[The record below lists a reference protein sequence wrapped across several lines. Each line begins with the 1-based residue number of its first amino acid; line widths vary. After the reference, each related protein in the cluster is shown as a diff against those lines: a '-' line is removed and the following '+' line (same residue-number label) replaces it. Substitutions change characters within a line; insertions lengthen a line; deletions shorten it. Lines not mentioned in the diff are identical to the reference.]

1 MRSRRLGTHGP
12 EVSVLG
18 LGCNN
23 FGWTIPVDDS
33 RAVVDAALEGGLTLF
48 DTADVYGEGRS
59 ESFLGEALQGRRDH
73 TVIVTKFGMRMPDSP
88 DLPGGSPEY
97 VKWAVDRSLARLATD
112 CIDVYMY
119 HRPDGETPLTET
131 LGALGALAREGKIRF
146 AGLSNVDAPQV
157 EEAAAFATSEGV
169 PLVAIENRY
178 SLVRRGAEADLM
190 PLCERLGLGF
200 LPYYPLESGLLTGKY
215 RRGQAPPADSRFET
229 RPGIWKPER
238 WLNDDMFD
246 RTEALQRFGAGRG
259 LSLLEVAL
267 GGTAA
272 MPAVASVIAG
282 ATRPDQVKA
291 NVAAAG
297 WEPSGEDLAALREL
311 Q

>member
-1 MRSRRLGTHGP
+1 
-12 EVSVLG
+12 VSVLG

-23 FGWTIPVDDS
+23 FGWTIPVDQS
-33 RAVVDAALEGGLTLF
+33 RAVVDAALEGGITLF
-48 DTADVYGEGRS
+48 DTADVYGETAS
-59 ESFLGEALQGRRDH
+59 ESFLGQALEGRRDG
-73 TVIVTKFGMRMPDSP
+73 TLIVTKFGMPVPGAPDVP
-88 DLPGGSPEY
+88 RGSPEY
-97 VKWAVDRSLARLATD
+97 VKWAVDGSLERLRID

-119 HRPDGETPLTET
+119 HRPDGMTPLTET

-146 AGLSNVDAPQV
+146 AGLSNVDAGQV
-157 EEAAAFATSEGV
+157 EEATAFATSEGV

-178 SLVRRGAEADLM
+178 SLVRRNAETDLL
-190 PLCERLGLGF
+190 PLCERVGLGF

-215 RRGQAPPADSRFET
+215 RRGEPPPAESRFET
-229 RPGIWKPER
+229 RPGIWSPDR
-238 WLNDDMFD
+238 WLNDQMFD
-246 RTEALQRFGAGRG
+246 RTEALERFGAERG

-291 NVAAAG
+291 NVAAAE
-297 WEPSGEDLAALREL
+297 WEPSGDDLAALRAL
-311 Q
+311 A

>member
-1 MRSRRLGTHGP
+1 MRTRRLGADGP

-23 FGWTIPVDDS
+23 FGWTIPVDES
-33 RAVVDAALEGGLTLF
+33 RDVVDTALEGGITLF
-48 DTADVYGEGRS
+48 DSADVYGEGMS
-59 ESFLGEALQGRRDH
+59 ESFLGQALEGRRDG
-73 TVIVTKFGMRMPDSP
+73 TVILTKFGLPMPDAP
-88 DLPGGSPEY
+88 DLPGGSPGY
-97 VKWAVDRSLARLATD
+97 VNWAIDRSLERLRTD
-112 CIDVYMY
+112 RIDVYMY
-119 HRPDGETPLTET
+119 HRPDKVTPLTET

-146 AGLSNVDAPQV
+146 AGLSNVDAGQL
-157 EEAAAFATSEGV
+157 EEAVEFADREGV

-178 SLVRRGAEADLM
+178 SLVRRKAEADLM
-190 PLCERLGLGF
+190 PLCERCGLGF

-215 RRGQAPPADSRFET
+215 RRGQAPPTNSRFDT
-229 RPGIWKPER
+229 KPGIWAPER

-246 RTEALQRFGAGRG
+246 RTEALERFGAERG

-282 ATRPDQVKA
+282 ATRPEQVRA
-291 NVAAAG
+291 NLAAAE
-297 WEPSGEDLAALREL
+297 WEPSGDDLAALREL
-311 Q
+311 S

>member
-1 MRSRRLGTHGP
+1 MRTRRLGDQGP

-23 FGWTIPVDDS
+23 FGWTIPVDES
-33 RAVVDAALEGGLTLF
+33 RAVVDAALDGGITLF

-59 ESFLGEALQGRRDH
+59 ESFLGEALEGRRDG
-73 TVIVTKFGMRMPDSP
+73 TVVVTKFGMRMPDSP
-88 DLPGGSPEY
+88 DLPGGSPDY
-97 VKWAVDRSLARLATD
+97 VNWAVDRSLARLRTD
-112 CIDVYMY
+112 RIDVYMY
-119 HRPDGETPLTET
+119 HRPDKVTPLTET
-131 LGALGALAREGKIRF
+131 LGALGALAREGKIQF
-146 AGLSNVDAPQV
+146 AGLSNVDAGQV
-157 EEAAAFATSEGV
+157 DEAASFAGTEGV
-169 PLVAIENRY
+169 PLIAIENRY

-215 RRGQAPPADSRFET
+215 RRGQAPPAHSRFET

-238 WLNDDMFD
+238 WLNDEMFD
-246 RTEALQRFGAGRG
+246 RTEALERFGAERG

-282 ATRPDQVKA
+282 ATKPEQVRA
-291 NVAAAG
+291 NLAAAE
-297 WEPSGEDLAALREL
+297 WAPSGDDLAALREL
-311 Q
+311 P

>member
-1 MRSRRLGTHGP
+1 MRTRRLGDEGP
-12 EVSVLG
+12 AVSVLG

-23 FGWTIPVDDS
+23 FGWTIPLDES
-33 RAVVDAALEGGLTLF
+33 RAVVDAALEGGITLF
-48 DTADVYGEGRS
+48 DSADVYGEGRS
-59 ESFLGEALQGRRDH
+59 ESFLGEALGGRRAG
-73 TVIVTKFGMRMPDSP
+73 TVIVTKFGMRVPDSP

-97 VKWAVDRSLARLATD
+97 VNWAVDRSLARLRTD
-112 CIDVYMY
+112 RIDVYMY
-119 HRPDGETPLTET
+119 HRPDGITPLIET
-131 LGALGALAREGKIRF
+131 LGVMGTLAREGKIRF
-146 AGLSNVDAPQV
+146 AGLSNVDAGQV
-157 EEAAAFATSEGV
+157 EEAAAFAEREGV

-238 WLNDDMFD
+238 WLNDQMFD
-246 RTEALQRFGAGRG
+246 RTEALERFGAERG

-272 MPAVASVIAG
+272 LPAVASVIAG
-282 ATRPDQVKA
+282 ATRPEQVKA
-291 NVAAAG
+291 NLAAAE
-297 WEPSGEDLAALREL
+297 WEPSDDDLGALREL
-311 Q
+311 P